1 MLAGRP
7 IFGVDVSSNNP
18 HPINWPALFSAL
30 KGAGLGATPL
40 AIVKI
45 SQGTGYVNPDAGE
58 DLAVAKAAGF
68 VVGGYLMD
76 QGNADPAAEE
86 AIFRAHIS
94 GVPQFDDDELPEGL
108 STGAYIAHLESLVA
122 QDPAAPQYLNQSE
135 EGAGYRP
142 GRESG
147 RPTTGRPGVVHRTG
161 VLIHQ
166 YTSSATVPG
175 CAWVCSTSTAGWG
188 QKRNSVSSSEHF
200 QEVGRWAIFPMRSG
214 PSWTADGNG
223 AWVVASDGGVFTAGD
238 AQFYGVARREGHH
251 QHRRDLPLMGRQ
263 WVLPVGCRRRRVRL
277 RRCDRAAGANELPRP
292 PTRRP

>member
-1 MLAGRP
+1 MP
-7 IFGVDVSSNNP
+7 HFGVDVSSNNP

-30 KGAGLGATPL
+30 KGAGLGATPF

-58 DLAVAKAAGF
+58 DLAAAKAAGF

-135 EGAGYRP
+135 EGGFPSGAGIWEANYN
-142 GRESG
+142 
-147 RPTTGRPGVVHRTG
+147 GRPGVVHRTG

-175 CAWVCSTSTAGWG
+175 CAGVFDLNCWLG

-214 PSWTADGNG
+214 PS
-223 AWVVASDGGVFTAGD
+223 
-238 AQFYGVARREGHH
+238 
-251 QHRRDLPLMGRQ
+251 
-263 WVLPVGCRRRRVRL
+263 
-277 RRCDRAAGANELPRP
+277 
-292 PTRRP
+292 